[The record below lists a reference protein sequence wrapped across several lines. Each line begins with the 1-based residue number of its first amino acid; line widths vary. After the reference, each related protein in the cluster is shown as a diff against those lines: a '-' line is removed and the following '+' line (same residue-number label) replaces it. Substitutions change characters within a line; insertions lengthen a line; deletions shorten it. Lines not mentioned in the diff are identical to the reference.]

1 MRKLIAIVLVV
12 SLVLALAVGSGMALA
27 DKPPSGE
34 DSVGNPTYGGNG
46 APSGYHFTLN
56 IIGVQKT
63 KSADMTYEDGSNRSS
78 IFVKLEGKSRI
89 YLYDGG
95 TFETQAEFKDA
106 FAVLDANG
114 TDGRAEFQLPNPGL
128 DPYVIG
134 GDMTDVDTEADYLIV
149 ARPLGK
155 PYGFATMTTCAEL
168 TESALFD
175 MLPASDQK
183 EIQNIIDTATGAYI
197 SVQSVPLEFTFRD
210 KGKSKFENVTAYLLT
225 IVFEVELL
233 DEYGN
238 VIATYFVRVPIFDEM
253 LENEYWLYDNHK
265 LKLLQLRFY
274 PIPTDI
280 TYADEGLDP
289 IIPD

>member
-1 MRKLIAIVLVV
+1 MKKVFAV
-12 SLVLALAVGSGMALA
+12 VLAVVMLVTMGGVALA

-34 DSVGNPTYGGNG
+34 DIVGNPTYDGNG

-78 IFVKLEGKSRI
+78 IFVKLDGKSRI

-114 TDGRAEFQLPNPGL
+114 TDGTAAFQLPNPGL

-134 GDMTDVDTEADYLIV
+134 ETDMETVDHVADYLIV

-155 PYGFATMTTCAEL
+155 PGGFATMTTCAEL
-168 TESALFD
+168 TESTLFG
-175 MLPASDQK
+175 MLPNSEQK
-183 EIQNIIDTATGAYI
+183 EIRNLIDDYTGAYI
-197 SVQSVPLEFTFRD
+197 SVQSVPAAFTFRD
-210 KGKSKFENVTAYLLT
+210 TGKSKFENVTAYLLT
-225 IVFEVELL
+225 IVFEVDLL
-233 DEYGN
+233 DADGN

-253 LENEYWLYDNHK
+253 LENEYWLYDNNK
-265 LKLLQLRFY
+265 LKLLQVRFY
-274 PIPTDI
+274 PMPTDI